1 MPRTC
6 TCWLEQLSELRLHDN
21 KIGDA
26 GAAALASSLQTNA
39 RISVLVLGH
48 NEIKELGGASLGTYG
63 HREREKR
70 MREGSGAD
78 KTASSLVVV
87 VEEAVR
93 VGPA

>member
-1 MPRTC
+1 MSLSRCQAACARKSCHLLAPEELMPRTC

-63 HREREKR
+63 GREREKR
-70 MREGSGAD
+70 KREG
-78 KTASSLVVV
+78 
-87 VEEAVR
+87 
-93 VGPA
+93 